1 MPRKH
6 PYVSRR
12 VTVPHPGERSQKQ
25 NPGAKNAP
33 REREGL
39 CEKVSQNVC
48 RWGSARAANSVCSL
62 PRSRGRVG
70 ERASKRESSR
80 VPPPY
85 PSPASGGGETPRAR
99 GNQRGGARPRREGP
113 FGGVGW
119 VVSAPVPSLESAW
132 RSIYAAS

>member
-12 VTVPHPGERSQKQ
+12 FTTPHPGERSQKQ

-80 VPPPY
+80 VGPPP
-85 PSPASGGGETPRAR
+85 PPPPPP
-99 GNQRGGARPRREGP
+99 RGGDQQARATRAARRTH
-113 FGGVGW
+113 
-119 VVSAPVPSLESAW
+119 
-132 RSIYAAS
+132 

>member
-12 VTVPHPGERSQKQ
+12 FTTPHPGERSQKQ

-80 VPPPY
+80 VGPPP
-85 PSPASGGGETPRAR
+85 PPPPPRGGGEAPAR
-99 GNQRGGARPRREGP
+99 QRGEGAAQPPPRPP
-113 FGGVGW
+113 
-119 VVSAPVPSLESAW
+119 
-132 RSIYAAS
+132 